1 MPEHIIEAVAI
12 SLLLGASAVLLAKVL
27 KMPAL
32 LFFLLFGLVAG
43 PTALG
48 LIETGSLEGVLIM
61 PLVEISVAVI
71 LFEGGLALPL
81 AGLKSAPAAIR
92 RVLVIALPVTG
103 FASMLAAHF
112 IAGLPVG
119 TSALFGSIIVVTGPT
134 VIGPLLRNVALSQRI
149 DNVLRWEAIW
159 GDAIAVVLS
168 GVVLEMVLSPETHS
182 GWAMPLWFMLR
193 LGIGAAIGASAGLLL
208 GRFVLPWVIR
218 MGDPTLPGMVALTS
232 AVSVFLLSNS
242 IAESSGV
249 VAAATAGMVL
259 ARHPIE
265 QLDSIRH
272 FKDQITTLLVAFL
285 FVLLSAR
292 IDLGSTDAHWPVIVG
307 TALLLVFVIRPVAV
321 VLALKGS
328 TLSMRERVFVGLTGP
343 RGIIA
348 AAVASYF
355 GFRLT
360 DPAFEV
366 DRMVLLT
373 FAVIFISG
381 GFVSLL
387 GSPLARL
394 LGVALNEYKTGI
406 IIIGYSPFSRSL
418 ALILKKYIQVI
429 IVDSDPLK
437 CFWAGE
443 DNIPTTC
450 TSGLSDELYE
460 DLMEQG
466 YRRALVLTP
475 NSALNSLIAEKAE
488 THLGHNRVFI
498 AISENGEVAETI
510 KLRAGRKLAFAVEG
524 LDIGR
529 ANRML
534 MAGSAEIRSEDTGMF
549 DSCDLCQ
556 PLAKVVDGGI
566 RILRASDTRGGEAI
580 SLVRMDCTC
589 ATDAAEAEA
598 NDDD

>member
-1 MPEHIIEAVAI
+1 MAEQIIEAVTI
-12 SLLLGASAVLLAKVL
+12 SLVLGASAVLLARVF

-43 PTALG
+43 PTVFGIINAAA
-48 LIETGSLEGVLIM
+48 LEGVLIM
-61 PLVEISVAVI
+61 PLVEVSVAVI

-81 AGLKSAPAAIR
+81 AGLKSAPKAIR

-103 FASMLAAHF
+103 FASMLLAHF
-112 IAGLPVG
+112 VAGLPLG

-168 GVVLEMVLSPETHS
+168 GVVLEMVISPESHS
-182 GWAMPLWFMLR
+182 GYAMPLWFLLR
-193 LGIGAAIGASAGLLL
+193 LVSGAAIGAAAGFLL
-208 GRFVLPWVIR
+208 GRVILPWVIR
-218 MGDPTLPGMVALTS
+218 LGDPTLPPMIALTA
-232 AVSVFLLSNS
+232 AVGVFLLSNEL
-242 IAESSGV
+242 AASSGV
-249 VAAATAGMVL
+249 VAAATAGVVL

-272 FKDQITTLLVAFL
+272 FKDQITTMLVAFL

-292 IDLGSTDAHWPVIVG
+292 IDLGATEAPWVGIVI
-307 TALLLVFVIRPVAV
+307 TALLLVFVVRPLAV

-328 TLSMRERVFVGLTGP
+328 SLSLPERVFVGFTGP

-355 GFRLT
+355 GLQLS
-360 DPAFEV
+360 DPTFGV
-366 DRMVLLT
+366 NHLVLLT
-373 FAVIFISG
+373 FTVIFISG

-394 LGVALNEYKTGI
+394 LGVALDEYKTGI
-406 IIIGYSPFSRSL
+406 IIIGYSPFSRKL
-418 ALILKKYIQVI
+418 ALILREYVDVI

-437 CFWAGE
+437 CFWARE
-443 DNIPTTC
+443 DHISSTC
-450 TSGLSDELYE
+450 KNGLSDELYE

-475 NSALNSLIAEKAE
+475 NAALNSLIADKAE
-488 THLGHNRVFI
+488 THLGHTRVFV
-498 AISENGEVAETI
+498 AISEDGEVAESM
-510 KLRAGRKLAFAVEG
+510 KQRAGHKLAFAVEG
-524 LDIGR
+524 LNIGR
-529 ANRML
+529 ANHML
-534 MAGSAEIRSEDTGMF
+534 TENNADIRIEDTEQF
-549 DSCDLCQ
+549 DSCDICQ
-556 PLAKVVDGGI
+556 PLARVVNGGI
-566 RILRASDTRGGEAI
+566 RILRASDRRSGEAI
-580 SLVRMDCTC
+580 SLVRNDCDC
-589 ATDAAEAEA
+589 AADAAEAEA
-598 NDDD
+598 NGYD